1 MPHFSSRPPAQ
12 TGFNRAASPA
22 PSLPMMVME
31 ELMPFDILDL
41 RQTRFAC
48 ELQSS
53 DGARADYDFLVDR
66 ANGIYVGRIAVQD
79 RGRETIS
86 ELRAHRIGPVVT
98 HDENDVS
105 WRIDRMTLDG
115 HRIDTGDITAL
126 ADALQV
132 FLSYKNAAYPNGTGP
147 AALFPRPA
155 ETVLPPPD
163 RPRAPRQSGNKNSL
177 G

>member
-1 MPHFSSRPPAQ
+1 MPQFSSRPPTQ
-12 TGFNRAASPA
+12 TGFNRAAAPA

-48 ELQSS
+48 ELQAS
-53 DGARADYDFLVDR
+53 DGAKADYDFLVDR
-66 ANGIYVGRIAVQD
+66 ANGIYVGRITVQD
-79 RGRETIS
+79 HGRKTLS

-98 HDENDVS
+98 HDENDIS

-115 HRIDTGDITAL
+115 RTVDTGNLAAL
-126 ADALQV
+126 SDALQV

-155 ETVLPPPD
+155 EATLPPPVL
-163 RPRAPRQSGNKNSL
+163 PRAPRQNGNKNSR
-177 G
+177 